1 MPRPLLHQ
9 VLKDHSQ
16 SHVRFVFQW
25 QSYGFFGT
33 LLPCRSLHAS
43 GEHEIQKTLNP
54 SRSLLFMA
62 ARIFISPLEV
72 GRSAHHID
80 ARYIVPR

>member
-9 VLKDHSQ
+9 VLRDHSQ
-16 SHVRFVFQW
+16 IHVRFVFQW
-25 QSYGFFGT
+25 QSYGFVVT
-33 LLPCRSLHAS
+33 LLPCRSPHAS
-43 GEHEIQKTLNP
+43 GEDEIKKTLDL
-54 SRSLLFMA
+54 SDSLLFMA